1 MCTMDN
7 VNVSGWNLLIADD
20 EPDSRGIVTYVLSFH
35 NIPFRTADDGLI
47 CLDLLRAERPTAL
60 LLDLQMPKLNGWDLI
75 KQLRADAT
83 YKDLTV
89 IALTANAMTGDR
101 ERILAEGFDGYL
113 AKPISV
119 ISLIDDI
126 DKILKTKNSAR
137 P

>member
-1 MCTMDN
+1 MDN
-7 VNVSGWNLLIADD
+7 VNVSGWNLLVADD
-20 EPDSRGIVTYVLSFH
+20 EADSRGIVTYVLSFH

-47 CLDLLRAERPTAL
+47 CLDMLRAERPTAL
-60 LLDLQMPKLNGWDLI
+60 LLDLQMPKLTGWELI
-75 KQLRADAT
+75 KQLRADAEF
-83 YKDLTV
+83 KDLVV

-126 DKILKTKNSAR
+126 NRILKSKQSSQD
-137 P
+137 